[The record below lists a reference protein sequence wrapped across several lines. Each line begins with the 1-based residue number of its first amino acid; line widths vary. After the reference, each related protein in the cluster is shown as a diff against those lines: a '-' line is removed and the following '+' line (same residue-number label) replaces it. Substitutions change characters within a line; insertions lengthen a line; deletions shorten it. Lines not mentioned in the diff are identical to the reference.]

1 MTLPLPTPPPIIK
14 FDDVSKTYGSG
25 SAKTQAVR
33 GVSFGIAPGSITA
46 IIGPSGSGKSTILNL
61 VGLLDQ
67 PTGGKYWL
75 DGVLTN
81 DLTDDNDRARLRR
94 EKLGFIFQQFNLLS
108 RQSALDNVAM
118 PAIYTR
124 LPGRREHAAY
134 LLKSVGL
141 AHRLHHRP
149 NQLSGGEQQR
159 VAIARSLINSPKVL
173 LADEPTGNLDS
184 QNGQLILDL
193 LQNLNRDGQTI
204 VIVTHDH
211 GIAKLAHQVIEMK
224 DGRLQ

>member
-1 MTLPLPTPPPIIK
+1 MTLPLPTPPPVIRFK
-14 FDDVSKTYGSG
+14 DVTKVYGAD
-25 SAKTQAVR
+25 SAKTQALR
-33 GVSFGIAPGSITA
+33 GVSFEIAPGSMTA

-61 VGLLDQ
+61 IGLLDQ
-67 PTGGKYWL
+67 PTEGEYWL
-75 DGVLTN
+75 DGVLTRDLRN
-81 DLTDDNDRARLRR
+81 DDDRARLRR

-108 RQSALDNVAM
+108 RATAVQNVAM

-124 LPGRREHAAY
+124 LPSRNERATF

-141 AHRLHHRP
+141 SHRLHHRP

-184 QNGQLILDL
+184 ATGQTILKL
-193 LQNLNRDGQTI
+193 LQELNRDGQTI
-204 VIVTHDH
+204 VIVTHDP
-211 GIAKLAHQVIEMK
+211 GVAKLAHQVIEMK
-224 DGRLQ
+224 DGRVV